1 MKQGYDD
8 TLSKFMDNVTY
19 ELIEENINITFNLF
33 DRCRENGV
41 TVLKNNSNIISNQNL
56 KQILNLLHKD
66 YQDLGMKITIY
77 KNKFQ
82 VFNKWLN
89 ILDHSFNFK
98 IVKGVINGNLAGN
111 HGGGII
117 SLFPFNHKFN
127 SNRFLDYKF
136 QLYMLFDLLH
146 EIRHAY
152 QRIHKKK
159 KYEVEYIDAGNK
171 GYSSQWCERDANAF
185 AQRFMNKHK
194 EQINDILKINGIDW
208 ECLWGRFTIY
218 Y

>member
-1 MKQGYDD
+1 
-8 TLSKFMDNVTY
+8 
-19 ELIEENINITFNLF
+19 
-33 DRCRENGV
+33 
-41 TVLKNNSNIISNQNL
+41 
-56 KQILNLLHKD
+56 
-66 YQDLGMKITIY
+66 MKITIY
-77 KNKFQ
+77 KNKLQ
-82 VFNKWLN
+82 VIKTGINVFDPSFDFR
-89 ILDHSFNFK
+89 ILK
-98 IVKGVINGNLAGN
+98 EIVKGKLAGN
-111 HGGGII
+111 HRRGVI

-127 SNRFLDYKF
+127 SDRFLKYKF

-159 KYEVEYIDAGNK
+159 EYEIEYIYAGNR

-194 EQINDILKINGIDW
+194 EQINDILNINDIDW